1 VGGSLLGHQV
11 NSGVIMNI
19 SKDDILKFARE
30 TLQIEIDSLVQLQKS
45 LDESFVRAI
54 EYILDARKIIV
65 SGIGKSGI
73 IGRKIAG
80 TLLSIGFPCVFM
92 HSVDA
97 LHGDIGIV
105 SKDDLVILLSKS
117 GSTEEIVQ
125 LVPFL
130 KNRGAKIISIVG
142 NPNSFLAKESDVS
155 IIAQVEREA
164 CPLNIVPTS
173 SAMVALAVG
182 DALAACLM
190 KLKNFTLEDFAR
202 QHPLGQLGRNL
213 ILRVEDVMHKDS
225 HLPLIKPENSFREAV
240 IEITNKK
247 LGCVCVVDDNQKLEG
262 IITDGDVR
270 RTLQRFEDINQLK
283 VSDVMTPNPVK
294 VHPSALL
301 GEALALME
309 QRESQINVLPVV
321 DDENKCIGVIR
332 LHDIMRSSI

>member
-1 VGGSLLGHQV
+1 MDKAQILG
-11 NSGVIMNI
+11 IA
-19 SKDDILKFARE
+19 KE
-30 TLQIEIDSLVQLQKS
+30 TLQKEIDSLQQLKES
-45 LDESFVRAI
+45 LDESFVQAV
-54 EYILDARKIIV
+54 ELILSARKIIV

-80 TLLSIGFPCVFM
+80 TFLSIGLPCVFM

-105 SKDDLVILLSKS
+105 SSGDLAILLSKS

-142 NPNSFLAKESDVS
+142 NEQSYLAKESDVT
-155 IIAQVEREA
+155 ILARVEREA

-173 SAMVALAVG
+173 SAMVSLALG
-182 DALAACLM
+182 DALAACII
-190 KLKNFTLEDFAR
+190 KIKNLTIEDFAR

-213 ILRVEDVMHKDS
+213 ILRVEDVMHKGEN
-225 HLPLIKPENSFREAV
+225 LPIVKPENSFREAV

-247 LGCVCVVDDNQKLEG
+247 LGCVCVVENGNKLVG

-270 RTLQRFEDINQLK
+270 RTLQKFDDIDRLK
-283 VSDVMTPNPVK
+283 VEDVMTKNPVK
-294 VHPSALL
+294 VHYTSLL

-321 DDENKCIGVIR
+321 DENDICIGVIR
-332 LHDIMRSSI
+332 LHDIVRSSI

>member
-1 VGGSLLGHQV
+1 MDKKELL
-11 NSGVIMNI
+11 
-19 SKDDILKFARE
+19 DFAKE
-30 TLQIEIDSLVQLQKS
+30 TLQIEIDSLIQLKNS
-45 LDESFVRAI
+45 LDDNFIRAV
-54 EYILDARKIIV
+54 ELILSAKKIIV

-80 TLLSIGFPCVFM
+80 TFLSIGLPCVFM

-105 SKDDLVILLSKS
+105 SEGDLTILLSKS

-142 NPNSFLAKESDVS
+142 SENSYLAKESDIA
-155 IIAQVEREA
+155 IIARVEREA

-182 DALAACLM
+182 DALAACIM
-190 KLKNFTLEDFAR
+190 KLKNLTIEDFAR

-213 ILRVEDVMHKDS
+213 ILRVEDIMHKGES
-225 HLPLIKPENSFREAV
+225 LPLISPENTFREAV

-247 LGCVCVVDDNQKLEG
+247 LGCVCVVDHEKHLIG

-270 RTLQRFEDINQLK
+270 RTLQKFENIDKLK
-283 VSDVMTPNPVK
+283 VSDIMTRNPVK
-294 VHPSALL
+294 IHYSQLL

-321 DDENKCIGVIR
+321 DESNICVGVIR
-332 LHDIMRSSI
+332 LHDIVRSSI

>member
-1 VGGSLLGHQV
+1 MDKEYLL
-11 NSGVIMNI
+11 SI
-19 SKDDILKFARE
+19 ARE
-30 TLQIEIDSLVQLQKS
+30 TLQIEINSLLQLKSS
-45 LDESFVRAI
+45 LDENFARAV
-54 EYILDARKIIV
+54 ELILSAKKIIV

-80 TLLSIGFPCVFM
+80 TFLSIGLPCVFM

-105 SKDDLVILLSKS
+105 SQGDLAILLSKS

-142 NPNSFLAKESDVS
+142 NLHSYLAKNSDVTILAS
-155 IIAQVEREA
+155 VEREA

-182 DALAACLM
+182 DALAACVM
-190 KLKNFTLEDFAR
+190 KVKNLSVEDFAR

-213 ILRVEDVMHKDS
+213 ILRVEDVMHKGES
-225 HLPLIKPENSFREAV
+225 LPKILPNNTFREAV

-247 LGCVCVVDDNQKLEG
+247 LGCVCVVEKTDKLVG

-270 RTLQRFEDINQLK
+270 RTLQKFNNIDNLL
-283 VSDVMTPNPVK
+283 VADVMTRNPVK
-294 VHPSALL
+294 IHFSALL
-301 GEALALME
+301 GEALSLME

-321 DDENKCIGVIR
+321 DDNDICVGVIR
-332 LHDIMRSSI
+332 LHDIVRSSI

>member
-1 VGGSLLGHQV
+1 MDKKELL
-11 NSGVIMNI
+11 
-19 SKDDILKFARE
+19 DFAKE
-30 TLQIEIDSLVQLQKS
+30 TLQIEIDSLIQLKNS
-45 LDESFVRAI
+45 LDDNFIRAV
-54 EYILDARKIIV
+54 ELILSAKKIIV

-80 TLLSIGFPCVFM
+80 TFLSIGLPCVFM

-105 SKDDLVILLSKS
+105 SEGDLTILLSKS

-142 NPNSFLAKESDVS
+142 SENSYLAKESDIA
-155 IIAQVEREA
+155 IIARVEREA

-182 DALAACLM
+182 DALAACIM
-190 KLKNFTLEDFAR
+190 KLKNLTIEDFSR

-213 ILRVEDVMHKDS
+213 ILRVEDIMHKGES
-225 HLPLIKPENSFREAV
+225 LPLISPENTFREAV

-247 LGCVCVVDDNQKLEG
+247 LGCVCVVDHDKHLLG

-270 RTLQRFEDINQLK
+270 RTLQKFENIDKLK
-283 VSDVMTPNPVK
+283 VSDIMTRNPVK
-294 VHPSALL
+294 IHYSQLL

-321 DDENKCIGVIR
+321 DESNICVGVIR
-332 LHDIMRSSI
+332 LHDIVRSSI

>member
-1 VGGSLLGHQV
+1 MKSEQ
-11 NSGVIMNI
+11 
-19 SKDDILKFARE
+19 ILEIAKE
-30 TLQIEIDSLVQLQKS
+30 TLQNEINSLLQLKDS
-45 LDESFVRAI
+45 LDENFVRAV
-54 EYILDARKIIV
+54 ELILSARKIIV

-80 TLLSIGFPCVFM
+80 TFLSIGLPCVFM

-105 SKDDLVILLSKS
+105 SEGDLAILLSKS

-142 NPNSFLAKESDVS
+142 SEHSFLAKQSDVT
-155 IIAQVEREA
+155 IVARVDREA

-182 DALAACLM
+182 DALAACIM
-190 KLKNFTLEDFAR
+190 KIKNLTIEDFAR

-213 ILRVEDVMHKDS
+213 ILRVEDVMHKGDN
-225 HLPLIKPENSFREAV
+225 LPLVRPNNSFREAV

-247 LGCVCVVDDNQKLEG
+247 LGCVCVVEDGNTLVG

-270 RTLQRFEDINQLK
+270 RTLQKFDNIDQLK
-283 VSDVMTPNPVK
+283 VVDVMTKNPIK
-294 VHPSALL
+294 VHYSALL
-301 GEALALME
+301 GEALSLME

-321 DDENKCIGVIR
+321 DDNDTCIGVIR
-332 LHDIMRSSI
+332 LHDIVRSSI

>member
-1 VGGSLLGHQV
+1 MDKEYLL
-11 NSGVIMNI
+11 SI
-19 SKDDILKFARE
+19 ARE
-30 TLQIEIDSLVQLQKS
+30 TLQVEINSLEQLKNS
-45 LDESFVRAI
+45 LDENFVRAV
-54 EYILDARKIIV
+54 ELILHAKKIIV

-80 TLLSIGFPCVFM
+80 TFLSIGLPCVFM

-105 SKDDLVILLSKS
+105 SEGDLAILLSKS

-142 NPNSFLAKESDVS
+142 NEHSYLAKNSDVT
-155 IIAQVEREA
+155 ILARVEREA

-182 DALAACLM
+182 DALAACIM
-190 KLKNFTLEDFAR
+190 KVKNLTIEDFAR

-213 ILRVEDVMHKDS
+213 ILRVEDVMHKGEN
-225 HLPLIKPENSFREAV
+225 LPKILPQNTFREAV

-247 LGCVCVVDDNQKLEG
+247 LGCVCVVDEVNKLVG

-270 RTLQRFEDINQLK
+270 RTLQKFDNIDKLL
-283 VSDVMTPNPVK
+283 VADVMTKNPVK
-294 VHPSALL
+294 IHFSALL
-301 GEALALME
+301 GEALSLME

-321 DDENKCIGVIR
+321 DDNNVCIGVIR
-332 LHDIMRSSI
+332 LHDIVRSSI

>member
-1 VGGSLLGHQV
+1 MDKAQILG
-11 NSGVIMNI
+11 I
-19 SKDDILKFARE
+19 ARE
-30 TLQIEIDSLVQLQKS
+30 TLQKEIDSLQQLKES
-45 LDESFVRAI
+45 LDESFVQAV
-54 EYILDARKIIV
+54 ELILSARKIIV

-80 TLLSIGFPCVFM
+80 TFLSIGLPCVFM

-105 SKDDLVILLSKS
+105 SSGDLAILLSKS

-142 NPNSFLAKESDVS
+142 NEQSYLAKESDVT
-155 IIAQVEREA
+155 ILARVEREA

-173 SAMVALAVG
+173 SAMVSLALG
-182 DALAACLM
+182 DALAACII
-190 KLKNFTLEDFAR
+190 KIKNLTIEDFAR

-213 ILRVEDVMHKDS
+213 ILRVEDVMHKGEN
-225 HLPLIKPENSFREAV
+225 LPIVKPEDSFREAV

-247 LGCVCVVDDNQKLEG
+247 LGCVCVVENGNKLVG

-270 RTLQRFEDINQLK
+270 RTLQKFDDIDRLK
-283 VSDVMTPNPVK
+283 VEDVMTKNPVK
-294 VHPSALL
+294 VHYTSLL

-321 DDENKCIGVIR
+321 DENDICIGVIR
-332 LHDIMRSSI
+332 LHDIVRSSI

>member
-1 VGGSLLGHQV
+1 MRPEK
-11 NSGVIMNI
+11 NE
-19 SKDDILKFARE
+19 ILEIARS
-30 TLQIEIDSLVQLQKS
+30 TLQIEIDSLLRLQNS
-45 LDESFVRAI
+45 LDDRFVRAL
-54 EYILDARKIIV
+54 ELILEARKIIV

-125 LVPFL
+125 LVPYL

-142 NPNSFLAKESDVS
+142 NANSYLARESDVS
-155 IIAQVEREA
+155 IIASVEREA
-164 CPLNIVPTS
+164 DPLNIVPTS

-182 DALAACLM
+182 DALASCLM
-190 KLKNFTLEDFAR
+190 KLKNFTPEDFAR

-213 ILRVEDVMHKDS
+213 ILRVADVMHKNS
-225 HLPLIKPENSFREAV
+225 NLPLIMPENSFREAV

-247 LGCVCVVDDNQKLEG
+247 LGCICVVDDNQKLKG

-270 RTLQRFEDINQLK
+270 RTLQKYENINNLK

-294 VHPSALL
+294 VHFSALL
-301 GEALALME
+301 GEALSLME

-321 DDENKCIGVIR
+321 DDENHCIGVIR